1 MSQQLRQVQLP
12 LAGTLILGFLVGIY
26 LFAWKWFAKPER
38 EPGVGKHSI
47 DKSAEEVRK
56 YWTAERMRKAQP
68 APMPH
73 VDESEKGKPGSPRPP
88 HAPHPPK
95 S

>member
-1 MSQQLRQVQLP
+1 MSQQQRIVQLP
-12 LAGTLILGFLVGIY
+12 LAGALILGFLVGIY
-26 LFAWKWFAKPER
+26 LFAWKWWFAKPER
-38 EPGVGKHSI
+38 EPGVSKHPVE
-47 DKSAEEVRK
+47 KSAEDVRK

-73 VDESEKGKPGSPRPP
+73 VDETDKRKPGSPRPP
-88 HAPHPPK
+88 K